1 MAKIKPNSTEIIL
14 LKNVPLDSSYE
25 HTIIFDSVSQQ
36 EAQFKKYSPRVYDD
50 YTYAGRNE
58 NIRVKG
64 NAEELMKYNYIMFR
78 NSAYTNKWFYAFVLD
93 LIYIAKDVT
102 EIEFEIDVLQSFM
115 FDYELGQCFVEREHS
130 KSDGIGDNI
139 IDEPVSLGDYVTNYW
154 NRTTEDFGKD
164 LIGERVNVLASTAL
178 PKTVGDIAFDED
190 RDGYIEV
197 GGSGE
202 YNHCAAVAT
211 NLAGGV
217 LYRAYNNNDDGI
229 SRMMIDIKN
238 LTKGEKEK
246 GIISV
251 FTMPKAFAAELKKGW
266 TVNNVEINYY
276 PLKHYDVVAKRNNN
290 NLDGYK
296 PKNNKLFTYPFN
308 FLQISNNM
316 GSTVNL
322 RYEFFAK
329 DTQYLHFEIYGNM
342 SCAPEI
348 ACYPKNYAGKYLNY
362 ENSIMISGFP
372 QLAYT
377 TDAYTAWLAS
387 APRKFVSSLASG
399 AVGGVVAGGVAGAA
413 AGAVSAIGS
422 VTSLLSE
429 GYSASKQ
436 PQANHG
442 NNNGS
447 LNASLDLIDFHFT
460 NKSITYQYAKII
472 DDYFTRFGYATKRN
486 KIPNTRARKAFTFTK
501 VIKTCFKS
509 SNVPNTYLRKIAE
522 IYENGITFWEYPSQ
536 IGDYSVDNSPK

>member
-36 EAQFKKYSPRVYDD
+36 EAQFKKYSPRVYDN
-50 YTYAGRNE
+50 YTYAAKNE
-58 NIRVKG
+58 NIRIKG
-64 NAEELMKYNYIMFR
+64 NVEELMKYNYMMFQ
-78 NSAYTNKWFYAFVLD
+78 NPAYSDKWFYAFIVD
-93 LIYIAKDVT
+93 LIYVAKDVT
-102 EIEFEIDVLQSFM
+102 EIEFEVDVLQSFM

-154 NRTTEDFGKD
+154 NRATEDFGKD

-190 RDGYIEV
+190 KDGYIEV

-202 YNHCAAVAT
+202 YNRCAAIAT

-251 FTMPKAFAAELKKGW
+251 FTMPKA
-266 TVNNVEINYY
+266 
-276 PLKHYDVVAKRNNN
+276 KRNNN

-316 GSTVNL
+316 GSTINL

-387 APRKFVSSLASG
+387 APRKFMSSIASG
-399 AVGGVVAGGVAGAA
+399 AVGGVVAGGIAGAA
-413 AGAVSAIGS
+413 AGAVSAISS
-422 VTSLLSE
+422 VTGLLSE

-460 NKSITYQYAKII
+460 NKSITSQYAKII

-486 KIPNTRARKAFTFTK
+486 KIPNTRVRKAFTFTK